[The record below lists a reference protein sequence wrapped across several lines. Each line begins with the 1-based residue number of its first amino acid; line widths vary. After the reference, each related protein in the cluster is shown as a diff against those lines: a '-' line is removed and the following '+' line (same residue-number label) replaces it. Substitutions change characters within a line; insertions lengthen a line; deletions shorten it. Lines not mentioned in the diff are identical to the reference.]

1 MRRSRIVPG
10 SAKPADARAAA
21 IRAWSAWSSSV
32 GRGIDT
38 SSSPAGHTRHSG
50 ESLQYHTA
58 TIHGHH
64 PQGGEMGTLGERGD
78 GDASRAALTDFR
90 DAFYACL
97 PGWADA
103 LFELTDAALCG
114 PASVGS
120 VPSLSLEPVF
130 RRGHGSLYKALARG
144 RIDAERVRAAL
155 ATARPTD
162 WAAVYAVD
170 ASTWP
175 RCDAATSTESGF

>member
-1 MRRSRIVPG
+1 
-10 SAKPADARAAA
+10 
-21 IRAWSAWSSSV
+21 
-32 GRGIDT
+32 
-38 SSSPAGHTRHSG
+38 
-50 ESLQYHTA
+50 
-58 TIHGHH
+58 
-64 PQGGEMGTLGERGD
+64 MGTLGERGD
-78 GDASRAALTDFR
+78 QDASRAALVGFR

-144 RIDAERVRAAL
+144 RIDAEAL
-155 ATARPTD
+155 RGVLVTHRPAG
-162 WAAVYAVD
+162 WPAECLD
-170 ASTWP
+170 A
-175 RCDAATSTESGF
+175 E